1 MMKQLRSFALLV
13 VVAALLVAILAP
25 AAVAGSTGVKIKL
38 KGPSAADNGAMIKLT
53 ATIRNSLKYGGGSR
67 VAIIMQNQD
76 GDLRRIGSKAV
87 TWSLGGSKGTVTFWV
102 KAKASAMGIAKYRA
116 AWKNPGGTTRSNV
129 LRVEID

>member
-1 MMKQLRSFALLV
+1 MMKQFRALALLV
-13 VVAALLVAILAP
+13 VVAALLVAMLAP

-38 KGPSAADNGAMIKLT
+38 KGPSAADNGALIKLT

-67 VAIIMQNQD
+67 VAIIMQNKD
-76 GDLRRIGSKAV
+76 GHMKRIGAKTV
-87 TWSLGGSKGTVTFWV
+87 TWSLGGSMGTVTFSV

-116 AWKNPGGTTRSNV
+116 AWTNPGGTTRSNV